1 MIIDIPTRSILLKTK
16 NAQHLRNLLPRH
28 TQLINHEGHNLAVH
42 YTLDA
47 AKILRNLK
55 YNVPSPI
62 RSFYGWPG
70 KHVPFAHQ
78 IDTSEFLTFNRR
90 ALVLSE
96 MGTAKTASALWAA
109 DYLMLAK
116 QFTKVLIIAPLST
129 LEQVWRTEIFDVL
142 MHRTAVILKGDA
154 QRRLELLATNA
165 DFYIINYEG
174 LPIISAALKKRPDIG
189 LVIVDEAAA
198 YRNGQNDRYETL
210 LEVVGPERKVSA
222 ARRLWLLTGTP
233 CPNAPSDAWAL
244 AKLVNPMNVP
254 HYFTTFK
261 RQVMMKLSTHKWI
274 AQPGASEKAYAVM
287 QPAIRFK
294 KADCIDLPPVTFSQR
309 SCALSKEQAAAYKDM
324 KNYMVAQAAS
334 TQITAVHAADQI
346 GKLQQ
351 ILCGAVRD
359 KDGVYRVLDHTPRLK
374 VLLECIEQASAK
386 VIVIVPFKGITYE
399 LAKEVGQKYTC
410 EVVNGDLTQTQRTA
424 VWARFTKT
432 KDPHTVLCHPRV
444 MAHGLTLVQADTMIF
459 YGPIRSN
466 ELSQQVVERM
476 NRPGQKRSMSVIRIG
491 AMPMEWNIYSVV
503 EGRQIDQQSILDLY
517 QQEMAT

>member
-16 NAQHLRNLLPRH
+16 HAQHLRNLLPRH
-28 TQLINHEGHNLAVH
+28 TQMIDHEGHNLAVH

-47 AKILRNLK
+47 AKVLRNLK

-70 KHVPFAHQ
+70 KYIPFAHQ
-78 IDTSEFLTFNRR
+78 IDTSDFLTFTWRGF
-90 ALVLSE
+90 VLSE
-96 MGTAKTASALWAA
+96 MGTAKSASALWAA
-109 DYLMLAK
+109 DYLMLTK
-116 QFTKVLIIAPLST
+116 QITKVLIVAPLST

-142 MHRTAVILKGDA
+142 MHRVAVVLKGDA
-154 QRRLELLATNA
+154 ERRRELLALNA

-174 LPIISAALKKRPDIG
+174 LPIIAHELKTRPDIG

-198 YRNGQNDRYETL
+198 YRNGQNERYETL
-210 LEVVGPERKVSA
+210 LGVVGPKLKVSA

-244 AKLVNPMNVP
+244 AKLVNPLNVP

-261 RQVMMKLSTHKWI
+261 RQVMMQASTHTWI
-274 AQPGASEKAYAVM
+274 PRPGASAKAFAVM

-294 KADCIDLPPVTFSQR
+294 KADCIDLPPVTFSR
-309 SCALSKEQAAAYKDM
+309 RECVMSKEQSVAYREMKTYMVTQAAA
-324 KNYMVAQAAS
+324 
-334 TQITAVHAADQI
+334 TQISAVHAADQI
-346 GKLQQ
+346 GKLCQ
-351 ILCGAVRD
+351 ILLGAVRD
-359 KDGVYRVLDHTPRLK
+359 KDGVYRTLDHAPRLK

-399 LAKEVGQKYTC
+399 LAKEISLKYTC
-410 EVVNGDLTQTQRTA
+410 EIVNGDVSETKRNDIWT
-424 VWARFTKT
+424 RFRKT
-432 KDPHTVLCHPRV
+432 KDPHIVLCHPRV
-444 MAHGLTLVQADTMIF
+444 MAHGLTLVEADMMIF

-476 NRPGQKRSMSVIRIG
+476 NRPGQKRNMSVIRIG
-491 AMPMEWNIYSVV
+491 CNALEWNIYATV
-503 EGRQIDQQSILDLY
+503 EGRQIDQESILDLY
-517 QQEMAT
+517 RREMAT